1 MLAGRGLTRVQ
12 GDRVGYPAAGGLVA
26 AGGVAVGASFG
37 GAGAGASGALVGAS
51 AEFDPGVFTGSSQS
65 LRGKN
70 PPGSGVRI
78 GGRRCGRVG
87 S

>member
-1 MLAGRGLTRVQ
+1 MQ
-12 GDRVGYPAAGGLVA
+12 GDGVGYPAAGGLVA

-37 GAGAGASGALVGAS
+37 GAGAGSSGALMGAS
-51 AEFDPGVFTGSSQS
+51 AEFGPGVFTGSSQA
-65 LRGKN
+65 LRGEN
-70 PPGSGVRI
+70 PPGSGGRI